1 MDYVKYTLAGTTVYN
16 RTDLTADEVAAAL
29 PGVTGVVVQASPF
42 LEPTAA
48 AALAAVNEWRLR
60 QEAGGFAYAGKSWQ
74 SDQLSAQRIIGAAI
88 AAQIDGAF
96 SQSWTAADNSV
107 LTLDRAAMLGLFTAL
122 GQHVAT
128 TFAAASTAKAAI
140 RAATSI
146 EQINDALATL
156 GVNQGGQP

>member
-1 MDYVKYTLAGTTVYN
+1 MNHLKYILDGVTSYSITE
-16 RTDLTADEVAAAL
+16 RTADEVAAAL
-29 PGVTGVVVQASPF
+29 PGVTGVVVQATPF
-42 LEPTAA
+42 LEPTATT
-48 AALAAVNEWRLR
+48 ALARVNEWRV
-60 QEAGGFAYAGKSWQ
+60 QNEAGGFAHAGKSWQ

-107 LTLDRAAMLGLFTAL
+107 LTLDRTGMLGLFTAL
-122 GQHVAT
+122 GQHVAA